1 MQRGQWCPVTGR
13 TEVLRCA
20 GEVIQSLFPALQH
33 RSVTCPAGALGPRLV
48 LLRDSTDPGKQS
60 TAAVQ
65 VLNNNSHSLCQ
76 RRDLST
82 ACFCRNKW
90 LRTSPQ
96 KTIWQEGKL
105 RKSGGL
111 PSGWGRNLAA
121 AALAGHCGGQLRGS
135 ATPHLVPKK
144 EPTTRDQH
152 PSWGMQACT
161 GMMHASPSVG
171 GTNPVRL
178 RLLKPSHLSEW
189 SAACSARSALLNT
202 PVHDLPRLAQQI
214 NNLWSCLCAEANTS
228 CS

>member
-13 TEVLRCA
+13 TEVLRYA

-33 RSVTCPAGALGPRLV
+33 RSVICPAEALGPRLV

-76 RRDLST
+76 RRDFST
-82 ACFCRNKW
+82 ACFCRSKW

-121 AALAGHCGGQLRGS
+121 AALAGHCGGSWGVLPPHTWSPRGS
-135 ATPHLVPKK
+135 QQPETSTLPGGCRRA
-144 EPTTRDQH
+144 QAWCM
-152 PSWGMQACT
+152 PSQASVAQILWGSDCWNHHT
-161 GMMHASPSVG
+161 CLNGVL
-171 GTNPVRL
+171 PVL
-178 RLLKPSHLSEW
+178 Q
-189 SAACSARSALLNT
+189 
-202 PVHDLPRLAQQI
+202 DLH
-214 NNLWSCLCAEANTS
+214 C
-228 CS
+228 